1 MRRMEVGRRMEKE
14 GGGWRELVGGRRIER
29 GWRELVGGRR
39 IERGRWREEEGGG
52 GSEEDGGREDVR
64 KRRMEEEGERSM
76 WGADIIR
83 YCLYSCM

>member
-1 MRRMEVGRRMEKE
+1 MEVGRRMEKE
-14 GGGWRELVGGRRIER
+14 GGEWREEDGGRMMK
-29 GWRELVGGRR
+29 
-39 IERGRWREEEGGG
+39 RGRWREGEGGG

>member
-1 MRRMEVGRRMEKE
+1 MEVGKRME
-14 GGGWRELVGGRRIER
+14 GGGWREEDGRRR
-29 GWRELVGGRR
+29 M
-39 IERGRWREEEGGG
+39 EGGG